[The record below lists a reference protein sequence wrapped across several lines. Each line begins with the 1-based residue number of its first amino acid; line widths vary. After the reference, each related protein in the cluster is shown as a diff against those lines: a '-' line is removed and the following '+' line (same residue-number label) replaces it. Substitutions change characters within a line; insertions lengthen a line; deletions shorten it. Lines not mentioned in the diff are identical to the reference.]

1 MGGAGQEN
9 VLSLRQWGALK
20 TDSVGL
26 TRINL
31 IPVGIKFY
39 AIIQQTA
46 ASSAGFCLSLDKTWL
61 AREHMRTLLSL
72 VDQIPFKDM

>member
-46 ASSAGFCLSLDKTWL
+46 ASSAGFC
-61 AREHMRTLLSL
+61 
-72 VDQIPFKDM
+72 